1 MKLTFQQTLIRPA
14 TQHTTNTTTLYAS
27 HTHKPFVFVT
37 KQLKEKLPF
46 FKKLLTETPEPLP
59 EQTTF
64 DDTAADDAS
73 MALLQHWVSGSKAL
87 HGPTDF
93 HSISHYLALY
103 ALAMKFQS
111 EPLENLGML
120 IPFHPY

>member
-1 MKLTFQQTLIRPA
+1 MQTLARPA
-14 TQHTTNTTTLYAS
+14 TMHATNTTMLYAS
-27 HTHKPFVFVT
+27 KTHKAFVFDT

-46 FKKLLTETPEPLP
+46 FKKFLTETPEPLP

-73 MALLQHWVSGSKAL
+73 MALLQHWVSGSKPL
-87 HGPTDF
+87 HGPTDY
-93 HSISHYLALY
+93 HGVGHYLGLY

-111 EPLENLGML
+111 EPLENLGTL
-120 IPFHPY
+120 YPATATLCHY